1 MVNLLTLVGIT
12 QESHDFSRERFK
24 QIIYMNFILRL
35 TMLIRNL
42 EKALNNLASKCL
54 ISWCKQKTV
63 CEANQDSRSYI
74 EEIHSKDEYD
84 EDVYTYKS
92 QLFLSHRE
100 ATDEETI
107 MILGF
112 EKDTLNEMGLKTKQD
127 VIKNKLW
134 NEFKFKVKQRLLNK
148 NIVYYYD
155 SYKILYKEDHV
166 IEEITELCD
175 LLLSKSDRYIN
186 ETTLNTL
193 LQERLMSNA
202 QKRRNRALEEYS
214 VWLEETNKQSILTN
228 R

>member
-1 MVNLLTLVGIT
+1 
-12 QESHDFSRERFK
+12 
-24 QIIYMNFILRL
+24 MNMTKMYIH
-35 TMLIRNL
+35 INRN
-42 EKALNNLASKCL
+42 
-54 ISWCKQKTV
+54 
-63 CEANQDSRSYI
+63 Y
-74 EEIHSKDEYD
+74 
-84 EDVYTYKS
+84 
-92 QLFLSHRE
+92 FLSHRE

-186 ETTLNTL
+186 ETPLNTL
-193 LQERLMSNA
+193 LQKRLMSNA

-214 VWLEETNKQSILTN
+214 VWFGETNKQSILTRIGEN
-228 R
+228 YLNNNKELIDTLIDTDKENIKNKIKKQKLNVIENS